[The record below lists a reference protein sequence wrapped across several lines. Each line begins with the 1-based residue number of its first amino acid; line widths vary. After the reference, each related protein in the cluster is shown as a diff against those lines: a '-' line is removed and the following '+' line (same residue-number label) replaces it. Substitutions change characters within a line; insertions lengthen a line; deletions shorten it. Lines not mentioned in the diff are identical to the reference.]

1 MNMCRL
7 IGFASPVPTLT
18 EWIGKGKAPVNGVRQ
33 LSRSTLLTVPQ
44 MGRVLEFHHQD
55 QWRRHD
61 RVIVGLAV
69 LLVPV
74 IGGFTGVP
82 TNAGPDH
89 LLTENCSLW
98 PTGGTDMTSSAA
110 IFLIVVAAGAAIFF
124 LAKIGWAAA
133 GKRRQGR
140 HVQADK
146 LREAAKQETRRVR
159 RQEVLVYQTAVKAR
173 AVQDKAD
180 VQAAVQAATRRR
192 PPVTTLVE

>member
-1 MNMCRL
+1 M
-7 IGFASPVPTLT
+7 I
-18 EWIGKGKAPVNGVRQ
+18 
-33 LSRSTLLTVPQ
+33 
-44 MGRVLEFHHQD
+44 
-55 QWRRHD
+55 
-61 RVIVGLAV
+61 VIVGLVV
-69 LLVPV
+69 LLVAV

-98 PTGGTDMTSSAA
+98 PTEGTDMTSSAA

-146 LREAAKQETRRVR
+146 VREAAKQETRRVR
-159 RQEVLVYQTAVKAR
+159 RQEVLVYQAAVKAR

-180 VQAAVQAATRRR
+180 VQAAVKAATRRR
-192 PPVTTLVE
+192 TPVTTLVE